1 MFNVLK
7 IDLYRIVKS
16 KAAWLILAASVL
28 MMYASVFMTRQDIN
42 FYNNNPVALENLRN
56 GGDISWGIYI
66 GSVNP
71 KWCNGN
77 VIPLMELLAANIK
90 SRMLLMFLTVF
101 IVYFAGSE
109 GRNSF
114 MKNIVGQV
122 KNRAFLVMSKFIAIS
137 IYTVLMMIAAML
149 ATMLGS
155 RMFFGYVSLA
165 GMSQGITFLLMQIL
179 LHIGYGMFVLL
190 LYYITRSSVAT
201 MLSGI
206 LIAAGILQF
215 LDALLYLNIL
225 SYTTSGNVGV
235 LPLNGNEAVYMRAG
249 IVAVCAIVIMNLL
262 SSIIIQKRDL
272 K

>member
-1 MFNVLK
+1 MLNVLK
-7 IDLYRIVKS
+7 MDLYRIVKS
-16 KAAWLILAASVL
+16 KAAWLILVASIL
-28 MMYASVFMTRQDIN
+28 MMFASVFMTKQDIN
-42 FYNNNPVALENLRN
+42 FYNDNPSALENLRN
-56 GGDISWGIYI
+56 GGEINWGIYI

-77 VIPLMELLAANIK
+77 VIPLMELLAVNIN

-137 IYTVLMMIAAML
+137 IYTVFMMIATML

-165 GMSQGITFLLMQIL
+165 GMSQGINFLLIQMS

-190 LYYITRSSVAT
+190 LYHITGSSVAT

-215 LDALLYLNIL
+215 FDAIMYINIL
-225 SYTTSGNVGV
+225 RYTTSGNVGV
-235 LPLNGNEAVYMRAG
+235 LSLSSSGTAYMRAG
-249 IVAVCAIVIMNLL
+249 VVAVCAIVIMNLL